1 MEHAFAAGYDPALE
15 LATLSATQ
23 ADISDD
29 LNELAFDMNG
39 NKQKTWSGHLR
50 RREQDR
56 IDQIVHGIEKG
67 HYFVLLG
74 PKAGRTPRGTTI
86 AR

>member
-29 LNELAFDMNG
+29 LNELTFDTNG
-39 NKQKTWSGHLR
+39 AKPKTWSGHLR

-74 PKAGRTPRGTTI
+74 PKAGHAPRGVAVI
-86 AR
+86 C

>member
-1 MEHAFAAGYDPALE
+1 MAEAFDAGYDPALE
-15 LATLSATQ
+15 LATHATTQ
-23 ADISDD
+23 IDISDD
-29 LNELAFDMNG
+29 LNELAFDTNG
-39 NKQKTWSGHLR
+39 TKPKSWTGHLR

-74 PKAGRTPRGTTI
+74 PKVKHALRGLD
-86 AR
+86 ASP